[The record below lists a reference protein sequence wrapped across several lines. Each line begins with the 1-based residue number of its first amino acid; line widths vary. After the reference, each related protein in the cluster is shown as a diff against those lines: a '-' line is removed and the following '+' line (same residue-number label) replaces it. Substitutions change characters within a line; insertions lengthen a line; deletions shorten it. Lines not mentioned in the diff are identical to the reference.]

1 MLCNVGKPNNV
12 SFANTPCLMNTNY
25 YYFYTVKPIMSE
37 FTIKYFTHY
46 IVSCIAIV
54 TIISLSDINSII
66 DQSSIFGG
74 TQGVSY
80 VLIFANLLSGERLS
94 SSSEHK
100 ITTQFSCMR
109 GLCDGSQKL
118 VHFETRSCS
127 TLKRLVHLSPL
138 SFLVENDVYI
148 FNRIKFR
155 LLP

>member
-1 MLCNVGKPNNV
+1 MFDEHKLL
-12 SFANTPCLMNTNY
+12 F
-25 YYFYTVKPIMSE
+25 FYTVKPIMSE
-37 FTIKYFTHY
+37 FTIKYLTQY
-46 IVSCIAIV
+46 MSSV
-54 TIISLSDINSII
+54 TIVRTISLSDINSII
-66 DQSSIFGG
+66 AQSSIFGG